1 MIIRIKALKKV
12 LANIHNATE
21 FDMVIYD
28 AHAYETRQEL
38 IYSIVDRAIDK
49 CEELGLEY
57 IGFEIVG
64 E

>member
-12 LANIHNATE
+12 LANIYNDTE

-28 AHAYETRQEL
+28 AYAYETPQEL
-38 IYSIVDRAIDK
+38 MYSIVDRAIDK

-57 IGFEIVG
+57 TGYEIVG